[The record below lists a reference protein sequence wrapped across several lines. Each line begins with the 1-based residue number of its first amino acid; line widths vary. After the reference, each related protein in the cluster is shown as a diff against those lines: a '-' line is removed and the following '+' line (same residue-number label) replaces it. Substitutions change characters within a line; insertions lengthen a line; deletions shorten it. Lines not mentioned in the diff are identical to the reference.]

1 MIKEQY
7 QKEISQIHA
16 PKQLLE
22 KTKEAMKEEEKR
34 LLQQRKVKASFPFGK
49 VLPAVAAAAVL
60 LLSFSV
66 AVIYFKDDQAS
77 LEQEIPL
84 QLGGK
89 QEPEIGK
96 IENGNNAG
104 LTIREVSKM
113 PEEFLGISGTL
124 VGEDTVLIVKD
135 GETGAFKAYYENE
148 QIRCEIFSEITDEK
162 EFMEALERKMKELH
176 EG

>member
-34 LLQQRKVKASFPFGK
+34 LLQQRKAKASFPFGR
-49 VLPAVAAAAVL
+49 VLPAVAAAVL
-60 LLSFSV
+60 LLVFSA
-66 AVIYFKDDQAS
+66 AVIYFKADKTS

-84 QLGGK
+84 QLSGK

-104 LTIREVSKM
+104 LTVREVSKM
-113 PEEFLGISGTL
+113 PEEFLSISGTL

-148 QIRCEIFSEITDEK
+148 QIRCEILSEITDEK
-162 EFMEALERKMKELH
+162 EFIEALESKMKELH

>member
-16 PKQLLE
+16 PEQLLE
-22 KTKEAMKEEEKR
+22 KTKEAMKEEESR
-34 LLQQRKVKASFPFGK
+34 LSQQRKSKSLFPLGK
-49 VLPAVAAAAVL
+49 VLPAVAAAAL
-60 LLSFSV
+60 LLAFSASF
-66 AVIYFKDDQAS
+66 IYLKDDKTS
-77 LEQEIPL
+77 VEQEIPL
-84 QLGGK
+84 QLSGK

-104 LTIREVSKM
+104 LTIRKVSGM
-113 PEEFLGISGTL
+113 PEEFLDVSGIL
-124 VGEDTVLIVKD
+124 IGEDTVLVVKD
-135 GETGAFKAYYENE
+135 AKTGAFKAYYEKE
-148 QIRCEIFSEITDEK
+148 QMCCEILSEITDEE